1 MSLTI
6 NIEFRNK
13 INLTKDDT
21 EELRRLV
28 SESKFHKIDIDSENN
43 VVKDQ
48 ININTNATN
57 ISLNNLKNVKRI
69 CSNYFNEPVDSIKVK
84 EKRIT
89 T

>member
-43 VVKDQ
+43 IVKDQ